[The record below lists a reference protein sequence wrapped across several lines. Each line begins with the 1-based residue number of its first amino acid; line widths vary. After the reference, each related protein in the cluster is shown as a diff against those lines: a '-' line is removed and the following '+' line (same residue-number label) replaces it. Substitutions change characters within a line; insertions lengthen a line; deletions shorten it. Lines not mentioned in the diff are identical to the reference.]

1 MKVLDGLEAVRK
13 RPAMYIGNTAEEGLH
28 HLIYEVVDNS
38 IDEALA
44 GHCDRIR
51 VVLRKNG
58 GVSVED
64 NGRGIPVDKH
74 PTEDMTALELVMT
87 TLHAGGKFDHSSY
100 KVSGGLHGVGVSVV
114 NALSTAVTA
123 EIKRNG
129 NIYCQSYEYG
139 DKTGDMEIIGTSKST
154 GTTITFQPDP
164 TIFNETT
171 TFKYETVRNRLRELA
186 FLNRGVRIFLKD
198 ERSGAED
205 EFHFKGGIVEYV
217 KYLNRRRTTVHPE
230 PIFIEGER
238 DQVQVEIS
246 LQYFDGYSERLSSF
260 VNNINTREGGSHVA
274 GFRVALTKC
283 INRYATDD
291 VIPKNLKAKM
301 GGDDVREGLTA
312 IISVRVPN
320 PQFEGQTKTKL
331 GNSEVK
337 SIVSG
342 ICHEKL
348 SSYLEENPQIAK
360 LILSKAVEAARARE
374 AAKRARDLSRKK
386 GGTSVM
392 MAGKL
397 AECQSKNPEEREL
410 FIVEGDSA
418 GGCFSGDTCIALADG
433 RTLSFQ
439 EIIAEQQQGKEH
451 FCYTIRADGKIGLE
465 RILHPRMTKRQQEVV
480 RVTLD
485 NGEQIVC
492 TPDHRFLLRN
502 GKYCPAA
509 ELAED
514 TSLMPLY
521 RKFSDIS
528 EPRITISDYEMV
540 WDPRSDSWLFTHTL
554 ADWYNRWKGIYTIKD
569 GEHCHHIDFNKHNNN
584 PSNIQRMVA
593 EDHLALHRRHL
604 ERTLHRPDVIE
615 KTRALH
621 QTDAFRSKMSQR
633 MLQPEMRK
641 MLSERAKAQWEDEEY
656 KSYMIEKWREFYK
669 NNGEYRQQ
677 NAALLNDA
685 QKEYWANEENRQ
697 AQAERVRSY
706 FAEHPEARSEASR
719 KSKEQWND
727 EALLAWRSQKTR
739 KQWTPEFRTRRQEAL
754 AQTYYRKTLAILKQ
768 YEVAPGTVDLDGYRQ
783 HRISTKDK
791 SLLRFDTFCKR
802 YFDND
807 IQRALEAVTHH
818 NHRVV
823 SVEKLSERIDVYD
836 IEVPHTHNFALASGV
851 FVHNSAKQGRDRA
864 VQAILPLRGKIM
876 NVEKARFDKILG
888 SEEIKQ
894 LIASLGTGIGRE
906 EFDQNKLR
914 YHKIIIMTD
923 ADVDGAHIRTL
934 LLTFFYRQMLPLVEN
949 GYVYIGQPPLYR
961 LGRGKKEQ
969 YFIDDDA
976 LNNYLYDQAAQTIQ
990 VRRDD
995 GREIDGQNM
1004 VNILKKLTFFE
1015 RINSF
1020 LERMNIQ
1027 EKLAFFLLE
1036 HNVHSADQFEDKDF
1050 LQQLLDKMA
1059 VLDSIT
1065 SNIRVCRW
1073 RQSCYEAD
1081 VAFRGQGHTRTTV
1094 GPNIPLI
1101 PEYRH
1106 ALELYPEIREHI
1118 SGSFTITKTTTS
1130 GVKKKSQAENWHDLI
1145 RLVREETFKGSHLQ
1159 RYKGLGEMNPEQ
1171 LWETT
1176 MNPENRTLLQV
1187 KIDDAEAA
1195 DDLFVTLMGDKVE
1208 PRREF
1213 IQNHALE
1220 VAELDV

>member
-1 MKVLDGLEAVRK
+1 MSKQENTSYGAEQIKVLDGLEAVRK

-44 GHCDRIR
+44 GHCDQIKVIIR
-51 VVLRKNG
+51 EDG
-58 GVSVED
+58 SVSVED

-129 NIYCQSYEYG
+129 KIYRQAYEYG
-139 DKTGDMEIIGTSKST
+139 DKIDDMEVVGTSEHT
-154 GTTITFQPDP
+154 GTTITFKPDP
-164 TIFNETT
+164 TIFTETV
-171 TFKYETVRNRLRELA
+171 TFKYETVRSRLRELA
-186 FLNRGVRIFLKD
+186 FLNRGIHIFLKD

-205 EFHFKGGIVEYV
+205 TFRFKGGIVEYV
-217 KYLNRRRTTVHPE
+217 EYLNRKRTPVHPQ
-230 PIFIEGER
+230 PIFIEGEK

-283 INRYATDD
+283 INKYATDD

-337 SIVSG
+337 SIVSS
-342 ICHEKL
+342 ICNEKL
-348 SSYLEENPQIAK
+348 GEYLEQNPQIAK
-360 LILSKAVEAARARE
+360 QILSKAVEAARARE

-386 GGTSVM
+386 GGLSVM

-397 AECQSKNPEEREL
+397 AECQSKKPEEREL

-418 GGCFSGDTCIALADG
+418 GG
-433 RTLSFQ
+433 
-439 EIIAEQQQGKEH
+439 
-451 FCYTIRADGKIGLE
+451 
-465 RILHPRMTKRQQEVV
+465 
-480 RVTLD
+480 
-485 NGEQIVC
+485 
-492 TPDHRFLLRN
+492 
-502 GKYCPAA
+502 
-509 ELAED
+509 
-514 TSLMPLY
+514 
-521 RKFSDIS
+521 
-528 EPRITISDYEMV
+528 
-540 WDPRSDSWLFTHTL
+540 
-554 ADWYNRWKGIYTIKD
+554 
-569 GEHCHHIDFNKHNNN
+569 
-584 PSNIQRMVA
+584 
-593 EDHLALHRRHL
+593 
-604 ERTLHRPDVIE
+604 
-615 KTRALH
+615 
-621 QTDAFRSKMSQR
+621 
-633 MLQPEMRK
+633 
-641 MLSERAKAQWEDEEY
+641 
-656 KSYMIEKWREFYK
+656 
-669 NNGEYRQQ
+669 
-677 NAALLNDA
+677 
-685 QKEYWANEENRQ
+685 
-697 AQAERVRSY
+697 
-706 FAEHPEARSEASR
+706 
-719 KSKEQWND
+719 
-727 EALLAWRSQKTR
+727 
-739 KQWTPEFRTRRQEAL
+739 
-754 AQTYYRKTLAILKQ
+754 
-768 YEVAPGTVDLDGYRQ
+768 
-783 HRISTKDK
+783 
-791 SLLRFDTFCKR
+791 
-802 YFDND
+802 
-807 IQRALEAVTHH
+807 
-818 NHRVV
+818 
-823 SVEKLSERIDVYD
+823 
-836 IEVPHTHNFALASGV
+836 
-851 FVHNSAKQGRDRA
+851 SAKQGRDRS

-906 EFDQNKLR
+906 EFDQEKLR

-934 LLTFFYRQMLPLVEN
+934 LLTFFYRQMLPLVEK

-976 LNNYLYDQAAQTIQ
+976 LNNYLYDQAAQFIR
-990 VRRDD
+990 VRRED
-995 GREIDGQNM
+995 GEEVQGQLM
-1004 VNILKKLTFFE
+1004 VNMLKKFTFFE

-1027 EKLAFFLLE
+1027 EKLTTFLLE
-1036 HNVHSADQFEDKDF
+1036 NDVHSADQFKEESF
-1050 LQQLLDKMA
+1050 LRDLLEQLAPLDP
-1059 VLDSIT
+1059 VT
-1065 SNIRVCRW
+1065 GNIRICRW
-1073 RQSCYEAD
+1073 RPSCYEVD
-1081 VAFRGQGHTRTTV
+1081 VAFRGQAHTRATI

-1106 ALELYPEIREHI
+1106 ALDLYPEIKDHI
-1118 SGSFTITKTTTS
+1118 YGSFTIIKTS
-1130 GVKKKSQAENWHDLI
+1130 GSGQEKEIQADNWHDLI

-1171 LWETT
+1171 LWDTT
-1176 MNPENRTLLQV
+1176 MNPDNRTLLQV
-1187 KIDDAEAA
+1187 KIEDAESA

-1220 VAELDV
+1220 VSELDV